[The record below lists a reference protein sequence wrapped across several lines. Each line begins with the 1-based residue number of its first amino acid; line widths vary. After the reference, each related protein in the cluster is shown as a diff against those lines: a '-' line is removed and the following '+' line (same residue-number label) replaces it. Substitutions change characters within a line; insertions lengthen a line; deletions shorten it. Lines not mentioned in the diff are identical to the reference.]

1 MGNRFAMK
9 KDWKEIFAG
18 RRRGINVAIVD
29 EVTGSVLT
37 TTSFDTYISRE
48 FSNQL
53 AQTVEQIQ
61 PGKIV
66 MAAVSDD
73 GTTNLTTRAKRA
85 LMSLGSDKITKLT
98 YQGSWGLIGVKG
110 APQGHAIEQ
119 FFSSA
124 PVHLSAQVHLKS
136 FRKHGIEIS
145 AESAGQA
152 AGNYATIIVDGIA
165 VDISHTGY
173 NRGLNVVILDND
185 SGVVMHKE
193 VFDTSA
199 ETTVQP
205 PSDAFVNLITSQ
217 AEGAVILVA
226 IKDEGTD
233 HLSEA
238 AKQACESFGSAL
250 IRQVEHGDSWAIV
263 GIKGALR
270 GSVPESASNSGSA
283 KSTLF
288 LPPSNANDGLC
299 PVTLRS
305 SGNSGFGARITVNEA
320 VAISPRS
327 QGITLA
333 VLSDS
338 ECVVEKFQTFT
349 SSESNGL
356 VDFVN
361 LVPPGRIVVSIAS
374 DGVQHLT
381 DSGKAALEAIGSGI
395 IRNVMYQH
403 AWAIIGK
410 KGTPRGSVPE
420 QTHQFSTALGASVT
434 LAAVNTPFVSIQSA
448 GYTVG
453 NYAKFEVD
461 GKPIRITDTYGRG
474 LNLAVINETDM
485 NIIHRQNFD
494 TYASSDQA
502 RSFMNLIISLPV
514 GSIVAIAIKDDAT
527 KYLTEEIV
535 KLTIEW
541 LGSKYIRQINYQGSW
556 ALIGRKGAVQGTV
569 LEAAS
574 NIGPTEIITQALPVL
589 QVHDNTTCQIFIESA
604 GSGSLGGLQ
613 LSINGHMSSMPGH
626 RGIRVVVVEEGR
638 CAVES
643 TNSYDTHYLPAPS
656 TQLSHLIASVPTG
669 RIIVASVYDEASN
682 RLLENAKQALESIGS
697 SLIRNLGY
705 RDAWAI
711 VGRKGAAMGSVPES
725 HVRSVNRGS
734 GSAVAVGGSMALSQP
749 CKDELYPLDCLM
761 SGEA

>member
-1 MGNRFAMK
+1 MK

-18 RRRGINVAIVD
+18 RRRGINIAILD

-37 TTSFDTYISRE
+37 TASFDTYISRE
-48 FSNQL
+48 LSNQL

-66 MAAVSDD
+66 MAAVSDE

-98 YQGSWGLIGVKG
+98 YQGSWVLIGVKG
-110 APQGHAIEQ
+110 ASQGHAIEH
-119 FFSSA
+119 FLSSA
-124 PVHLSAQVHLKS
+124 PVRLSAQVHLKS
-136 FRKHGIEIS
+136 FSKHGIEIS
-145 AESAGQA
+145 AESAGQG
-152 AGNYATIIVDGIA
+152 AGNYAAIIVDGIA
-165 VDISHTGY
+165 VDIPQTGY
-173 NRGLNVVILDND
+173 NRGLNVVILDNV

-217 AEGAVILVA
+217 PEGAVIVVA
-226 IKDEGTD
+226 IKGEGID

-250 IRQVEHGDSWAIV
+250 IRQVEHGGSWAIV

-270 GSVPESASNSGSA
+270 GSVPESGSNSGSA

-288 LPPSNANDGLC
+288 LPPPNANDGLC

-305 SGNSGFGARITVNEA
+305 SGNSGIGARITVNEA
-320 VAISPRS
+320 YHISPLS

-361 LVPPGRIVVSIAS
+361 LVPPGRIVVASIAG
-374 DGVQHLT
+374 DGVQRLT
-381 DSGKAALEAIGSGI
+381 DSGKAALEAIGSAI
-395 IRNVMYQH
+395 IRNVMYEH
-403 AWAIIGK
+403 AWAIIGM
-410 KGTPRGSVPE
+410 KGAPRGSVLE

-448 GYTVG
+448 GFNVG

-461 GKPIRITDTYGRG
+461 GKPISITDTYGRG
-474 LNLAVINETDM
+474 LNLAVLNETDM

-502 RSFMNLIISLPV
+502 RSFMNLIISLPE
-514 GSIVAIAIKDDAT
+514 GSIVAIAIKDDAAN
-527 KYLTEEIV
+527 YLTEEIV

-541 LGSKYIRQINYQGSW
+541 LGSQYIRQINYRASW
-556 ALIGRKGAVQGTV
+556 ALIGRKGAAQGTV
-569 LEAAS
+569 LEAGS
-574 NIGPTEIITQALPVL
+574 NIGPTEIITQALPVVP
-589 QVHDNTTCQIFIESA
+589 QVHDSTTCLIFVESA

-613 LSINGHMSSMPGH
+613 FSINGHTSSMPGH
-626 RGIRVVVVEEGR
+626 RGIRVVIIEEGR

-643 TNSYDTHYLPAPS
+643 INSYDTHYLPVYS
-656 TQLSHLIASVPTG
+656 TQLSHLIASIPTG
-669 RIIVASVYDEASN
+669 RIIVASVYDEASS

-711 VGRKGAAMGSVPES
+711 VGRKGAGMGSVPES

-734 GSAVAVGGSMALSQP
+734 SSAVAVGGSMALSSQP
-749 CKDELYPLDCLM
+749 CKDELYPLDCLL